1 MSDKKMIE
9 NITGRCMAVRTLSA
23 ARAITRRY
31 DSALRPLGIT
41 ITQFTLLA
49 AVARIEPDS
58 ITELADKLW
67 MERTSLT
74 RGAKLLEADGL
85 IERRVEEGVR
95 KRGLRI
101 SDKGIKL
108 LREAYPLWQNAQQDV
123 EEQLGKQVSEAN
135 HFLDLLRSAPF

>member
-1 MSDKKMIE
+1 MIE

>member
-1 MSDKKMIE
+1 MIE

-108 LREAYPLWQNAQQDV
+108 LREAYPLWQSAQQDV

>member
-1 MSDKKMIE
+1 
-9 NITGRCMAVRTLSA
+9 MAVRTLSA

>member
-108 LREAYPLWQNAQQDV
+108 LREAYPLWQSAQQDV